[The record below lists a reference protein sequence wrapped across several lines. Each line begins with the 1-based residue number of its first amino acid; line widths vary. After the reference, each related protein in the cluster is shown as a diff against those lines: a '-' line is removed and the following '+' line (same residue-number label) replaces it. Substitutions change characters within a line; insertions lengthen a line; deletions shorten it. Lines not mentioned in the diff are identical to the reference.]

1 MKIAIVDD
9 EKIYTDKIAYLCHD
23 FETQNGA
30 SIETSCFV
38 SGKAFL
44 DSFQA
49 GVYQVVFMD
58 IIMEGINGIETAHRL
73 REKDHDCFL
82 VFLTSTGD
90 FMPEAFSFHA
100 YDYIVK
106 PFTRQRVFQLLL
118 DVKKHLPEL
127 PPYIEIIS
135 NRQSISLLLS
145 DIISVIS
152 NAHYL
157 NIHTKDGRD
166 FRSRMTLGTFLHLT
180 KNAPCFLSVNRGI
193 LVNADYVDTIDKK
206 SCIMTDGTSF
216 PIRVRDSKKIKTD
229 LLQYHFAILRERQL
243 HRYI

>member
-9 EKIYTDKIAYLCHD
+9 EKIYTDKIASLCHD
-23 FETQNGA
+23 FETQGCD

-58 IIMEGINGIETAHRL
+58 IIMEGINGIETARRL
-73 REKDHDCFL
+73 REKDHACFL
-82 VFLTSTGD
+82 VFLTSTSD

-106 PFTRQRVFQLLL
+106 PFTSQRVFQLLS

-127 PPYIEIIS
+127 PYIEIIS

-145 DIISVIS
+145 EIISVVS

-157 NIHTKDGRD
+157 NIHTNDGRHL
-166 FRSRMTLGTFLHLT
+166 RTRMTLGTFLHLT
-180 KNAPCFLSVNRGI
+180 KNAPCFLSINRGV
-193 LVNADYVDTIDKK
+193 LVNADYVDTIDKE

-216 PIRVRDSKKIKTD
+216 PIRVRDSKKLKTA
-229 LLQYHFAILRERQL
+229 LLQYHFTILREGQL